1 MPMLWCSCPTS
12 MSGLRATPR
21 ENARLKFNE
30 AEHRIL
36 PGMVDFD
43 RYRRAKAAN
52 AAMWG
57 PAILSA

>member
-1 MPMLWCSCPTS
+1 